1 MEGAVSQ
8 AARVGQSEPAL
19 PAAWGSDPGLEEQ
32 CTSDFSPR
40 PDFRRIESGLW
51 RPSFPPKVSAAGLEE
66 GVTGG
71 VAPAGPRQTS
81 SSTEESGS
89 SATGARSLLCF
100 GKICYSNVQGQ
111 KMQNEWAAGSD
122 SRNHGI
128 YLTDVG
134 ALTPEHRHFSQDR
147 AGNMWLSR
155 MYLRKAI
162 FLFPPRDGPWGV
174 AWRGAAASNPCH
186 GSLVWG
192 RCRLPTK
199 QNSSVAKAVKVEGVL
214 VMG

>member
-8 AARVGQSEPAL
+8 VARVGESEPAF
-19 PAAWGSDPGLEEQ
+19 PAASGSDPGLEEQ
-32 CTSDFSPR
+32 CTGDFSPR

-89 SATGARSLLCF
+89 SATGARSLLYF

-111 KMQNEWAAGSD
+111 KMQNEWAAVSD

-128 YLTDVG
+128 YLTDMG
-134 ALTPEHRHFSQDR
+134 ALTPEPQ
-147 AGNMWLSR
+147 A
-155 MYLRKAI
+155 
-162 FLFPPRDGPWGV
+162 LFPGSCWEQV
-174 AWRGAAASNPCH
+174 AEQNVSQEGHFPVPSQGRTLGGGLERGCSRQPLSWES
-186 GSLVWG
+186 GLG
-192 RCRLPTK
+192 K
-199 QNSSVAKAVKVEGVL
+199 
-214 VMG
+214 M